1 MSSAH
6 VRIAVHNRRR
16 QGHGSTAH
24 RTVFDIFLILDTEVD
39 NYLDAF
45 SAIGAVHVTGLSDIF
60 QVEVCLALPNA
71 PCKPVAASP

>member
-1 MSSAH
+1 M
-6 VRIAVHNRRR
+6 RFAVHNRRR

-24 RTVFDIFLILDTEVD
+24 RTVFDVFLILDTEVD

-45 SAIGAVHVTGLSDIF
+45 SAIGTVQVTGLSDKF
-60 QVEVCLALPNA
+60 QVKVSCLALPNA